1 MNPHVKI
8 LFALIFKRKPLY
20 SAQTYARR
28 NIMATSSLK
37 KSFVISSKSE
47 ASKLVKMF
55 TDSLSNPII
64 TKPVNVSNAS
74 PELLKEIING
84 GRK

>member
-1 MNPHVKI
+1 
-8 LFALIFKRKPLY
+8 
-20 SAQTYARR
+20 
-28 NIMATSSLK
+28 MATSSLK
-37 KSFVISSKSE
+37 KSFVISSKPE